1 MNNPLRPEAER
12 RLHTGEAAT
21 TVAASLR
28 LPLST
33 VRGWRKALGVTP
45 KARGWVKDRPRRVT
59 AAKVE
64 ADFLELITAW
74 GAQVAH
80 GLALTDKDRRH
91 LTVAIR
97 TSGELTD
104 IAHTL
109 TTVTVAIH
117 SEAADALWLRLGRTP
132 WAKAARQRLIDEQW
146 RQGTPVVT
154 DQMVAAKAERLRRLV
169 TERVAAL
176 RAEIEAGV
184 VMQSRAFGWDQHAQA
199 EAARRRTEVEAGV
212 VLAEWLLD
220 DADLIEGTT
229 RTTLAHWVRQFPLA
243 RWALR
248 IRP

>member
-1 MNNPLRPEAER
+1 MKNALRPEAER
-12 RLHTGEAAT
+12 RLRAGEAAE
-21 TVAASLR
+21 TVAATLR
-28 LPLST
+28 LPPSN
-33 VRGWRKALGVTP
+33 VHRWREALGIP
-45 KARGWVKDRPRRVT
+45 PQPRGWVKGRPRRVT
-59 AAKVE
+59 AGKVE
-64 ADFLELITAW
+64 ADFRELITAW

-80 GLALTDKDRRH
+80 GLALTDTERRH
-91 LTVAIR
+91 LTAAIR
-97 TSGELTD
+97 AGRLTD
-104 IAHTL
+104 VAYTL

-132 WAKAARQRLIDEQW
+132 WADAARQRLIDE
-146 RQGTPVVT
+146 GTTVVT

-184 VMQSRAFGWDQHAQA
+184 VMQSRAFGWDQRAQA

-229 RTTLAHWVRQFPLA
+229 RTRLADWVWQFPLA

-248 IRP
+248 IRR